1 VILSGPPGNGKT
13 LMAKAVATESDAH
26 LELINGPEILSKW
39 VGQSE
44 ENLRG
49 VFERARALAPSIILI
64 DELDAIAPQRA
75 EMMQQHQI
83 TLISQMLVLLDGME
97 DRGRV
102 IVIGTTNRLEAVD
115 PAIKRPGRFDYH
127 IQVPLPNEVGREAII
142 RLHFSKLRCARD
154 IDVAQIVAS
163 TPGWSGA
170 ELNAVV
176 TEAGLLAIKR
186 GIRSGIAPAETFVTQ
201 AELDEAVAAVSAKR
215 EAKE

>member
-1 VILSGPPGNGKT
+1 
-13 LMAKAVATESDAH
+13 M
-26 LELINGPEILSKW
+26 
-39 VGQSE
+39 
-44 ENLRG
+44 
-49 VFERARALAPSIILI
+49 RA
-64 DELDAIAPQRA
+64 
-75 EMMQQHQI
+75 
-83 TLISQMLVLLDGME
+83 
-97 DRGRV
+97 
-102 IVIGTTNRLEAVD
+102 
-115 PAIKRPGRFDYH
+115 
-127 IQVPLPNEVGREAII
+127 
-142 RLHFSKLRCARD
+142 D